1 MIRHSLL
8 ALGCALAAASAA
20 TLAGSAWA
28 EATPAGTQYVAMGS
42 SYASGPG
49 LPDIINQACMRS
61 AQNYPHQVAAATGL
75 RVVDVSCSGA
85 ITANILNRPQHTR
98 RGAVMPPQ
106 IAAVTTD
113 TRLVTVS
120 IGGNDLNLVGS
131 MLTDSSCAK
140 ITGSMPRL
148 CEHLTG
154 HRPPTAA
161 AIATVERSITTVIS
175 MVRARAPHATVML
188 IQYLPAFDKSAT
200 TCAAAPMPA
209 SEAATVRQT
218 YDDLFH
224 ATGRVAA
231 QTGATVISVPDAEAH
246 TACSADPWVAGYVGP
261 PTAGHAAIRAGAF
274 HPNLEGT
281 TRIAQ
286 QIIARLRH

>member
-1 MIRHSLL
+1 MIRQSLL

-20 TLAGSAWA
+20 ILAGSALA
-28 EATPAGTQYVAMGS
+28 EAVPTGTQYVAMGS

-49 LPDIINQACMRS
+49 LPDIIDQACIRS
-61 AQNYPHQVAAATGL
+61 AHNYPHQVAAATGL

-85 ITANILNRPQHTR
+85 ITANIIKRPQHTR
-98 RGAVMPPQ
+98 AGAVMPLQ
-106 IAAVTTD
+106 INAITPD

-131 MLTDSSCAK
+131 MLTDSSCAV
-140 ITGSMPRL
+140 ITGSVPRL
-148 CEHLTG
+148 CAHLTG
-154 HRPPTAA
+154 LRPPTPT
-161 AIATVERSITTVIS
+161 AIATVEKSLTTVIS

-188 IQYLPAFDKSAT
+188 IQYLPAFDSAST
-200 TCAAAPMPA
+200 TCAAAPMQHT
-209 SEAATVRQT
+209 EAATIRQT
-218 YDDLFH
+218 YEDLFH

-231 QTGATVISVPDAEAH
+231 QTGVTLISVPDAEAH
-246 TACSADPWVAGYVGP
+246 TACSADPWVNGYVGL
-261 PTAGHAAIRAGAF
+261 PTTGHAALRAGAF

-286 QIIARLRH
+286 EVIARLKH